1 METKYYLYIKTS
13 PSGLKYLGKTT
24 KDPFTYLGSGK
35 IWKRHIKKHNL
46 TTDNIKTEIVFETT
60 DVEKLIKKGIELSI
74 LYDVVKSKE
83 WANLRE
89 ESGDGGDTSRFINF
103 TNPVFHNSNRSKH
116 LNDWLNN
123 VSDEERKKILRER
136 IAKVDFKKRA
146 DKAKENTDWDSWR
159 ESIKNRKTDYSF
171 LNKLH
176 EQSKKP
182 IYQLNLDDEIIKEFN
197 SAVDAA
203 DGLNINVGGIRHCLK
218 GINKTAGGYK
228 WKYKNIENESK

>member
-1 METKYYLYIKTS
+1 METKYYLYVKTS

-83 WANLRE
+83 WANLRD
-89 ESGDGGDTSRFINF
+89 ESGDGGDTSKFIDF
-103 TNPVFHNSNRSKH
+103 TNPVFHNSNRIKH

-123 VSDEERKKILRER
+123 VG
-136 IAKVDFKKRA
+136 
-146 DKAKENTDWDSWR
+146 KE
-159 ESIKNRKTDYSF
+159 
-171 LNKLH
+171 L
-176 EQSKKP
+176 
-182 IYQLNLDDEIIKEFN
+182 
-197 SAVDAA
+197 
-203 DGLNINVGGIRHCLK
+203 
-218 GINKTAGGYK
+218 
-228 WKYKNIENESK
+228 

>member
-1 METKYYLYIKTS
+1 METKYYLYVKTS

-89 ESGDGGDTSRFINF
+89 ESGDGGDTSNFIDF

-203 DGLNINVGGIRHCLK
+203 DELNINVGGIRHCLT
-218 GINKTAGGYK
+218 GRNKTAGGYK
-228 WKYKNIENESK
+228 WKYKDKNESN

>member
-1 METKYYLYIKTS
+1 METKHYLYIKTS

-89 ESGDGGDTSRFINF
+89 ESGDGGDTSKFIDF
-103 TNPVFHNSNRSKH
+103 TNPIFHNSNRSKH

-218 GINKTAGGYK
+218 GRNKTAGGYK

>member
-1 METKYYLYIKTS
+1 MKTKYYLYIKTS
-13 PSGLKYLGKTT
+13 PFGLKYLGKTS
-24 KDPFTYLGSGK
+24 KNPFTYLGSGK

-89 ESGDGGDTSRFINF
+89 ESGDGGDTSNFIDF

-116 LNDWLNN
+116 LNDWLND
-123 VSDEERKKILRER
+123 VTEEDRKKILRDR
-136 IAKVDFKKRA
+136 ISKVDFKERDRKT
-146 DKAKENTDWDSWR
+146 KENTDWDSWR

-182 IYQLNLDDEIIKEFN
+182 IHQLNLDDEIIKEFN

-203 DGLNINVGGIRHCLK
+203 DELNINVGGIRHCLK
-218 GINKTAGGYK
+218 GRNKTAGGYK
-228 WKYKNIENESK
+228 WKYKNIENESN